1 MKRMIITLNG
11 NEYLATSR
19 RAYAKAYAEAM
30 LFPVDHKEKAK
41 PAPVM
46 AFESVLNK
54 GGKK

>member
-11 NEYLATSR
+11 NEYLVTSR

-41 PAPVM
+41 PAPVKDPDM
-46 AFESVLNK
+46 RLVKIKRS
-54 GGKK
+54 